1 MKTLV
6 IGANGQIG
14 FQFCALASQAD
25 FPIRAMVRDASQQAA
40 FEKIGVDT
48 VLADLEQD
56 FGHAF
61 EGCDQVVF
69 TAGSG
74 PHTGPDKTLLVD
86 LYGAVRSIE
95 LADEFGLGRFIMVSA
110 MRAEHPMQVPE
121 KLRPYMAA
129 KYAADALLRH
139 ARLEY
144 VILKPGRLTD
154 EPPTGSITIDPEAVS
169 HNTISRGNVARVL
182 LAVATNRALR
192 HREHVLLDGDEP
204 VETVFS

>member
-1 MKTLV
+1 MKTLI
-6 IGANGQIG
+6 IGAHGQIG
-14 FQFCALASQAD
+14 YQFCTLAAAAD
-25 FPIRAMVRDASQQAA
+25 FPIRAMIRDAGQSED
-40 FEKIGVDT
+40 FEKIGVET
-48 VLADLEQD
+48 VVADLEQD
-56 FGHAF
+56 FSAAF

-74 PHTGPDKTLLVD
+74 PNTGPDKTLLVD

-95 LADEFGLGRFIMVSA
+95 LSEELGIGRFIMVSA
-110 MRAEHPMQVPE
+110 MRAEQPMQAPE

-129 KYAADALLRH
+129 KYAADVLLRRS
-139 ARLEY
+139 RLEY

-154 EPPTGSITIDPEAVS
+154 EPPTGRITTDPEAVA
-169 HNTISRGNVARVL
+169 HNTISRGNVAQVL

-192 HREHVLLDGDEP
+192 HREHLLLDGGEP